1 MTDKQ
6 RLHGLFLAEA
16 LKAGKRKSIRQ
27 RIGTHYPE
35 RHEQWDQNKITLL
48 HQHRLTERLNS
59 NTITVHQLA
68 LTSCCCQKPRT
79 PLTCRQT
86 VVHELRKLRML
97 RCSCRCSGRLWQ
109 AVPDQHEAQLATAEL
124 PSPSTEHYDHFQ
136 RIISLHTHRNCL
148 HTGIV
153 CCFLPTTTTIPCN
166 ICHTSH
172 SARYKL

>member
-27 RIGTHYPE
+27 RIGTCYPE
-35 RHEQWDQNKITLL
+35 RHERDQNKITLL

-109 AVPDQHEAQLATAEL
+109 AEPDQHEARLATAEL
-124 PSPSTEHYDHFQ
+124 PSPSTLHANIT
-136 RIISLHTHRNCL
+136 IIFNELLACI

-153 CCFLPTTTTIPCN
+153 YCFESAHYHHHTLQYYLPYQPLGQI
-166 ICHTSH
+166 
-172 SARYKL
+172 